1 MSERYVFLS
10 PEWIAAA
17 RRLRDEHLDNAERSV
32 PALRINQ
39 LVREVPFQ
47 SEPIAAYLD
56 TSEGTVVFEVGE
68 IDNPDVSIALDYHVA
83 KAIVT
88 AGDPSVLLESFL
100 AGRIQVTGDMTK
112 LLALQ
117 GVFSASDEAEAMTI
131 AEKIREF
138 TD

>member
-1 MSERYVFLS
+1 MSERYIFLS
-10 PEWIAAA
+10 PEWIEAA
-17 RRLRDEHLDNAERSV
+17 RRLRDEHLGDTSRLV
-32 PALRINQ
+32 PALRLNQ

-47 SEPIAAYLD
+47 SEPITAYLD
-56 TSEGTVVFEVGE
+56 TSEGAVVFEVGE
-68 IDNPDVSIALDYHVA
+68 LEDPDVSIALDYEVA

-88 AGDPSVLLESFL
+88 GGDPSVLLESFL

-112 LLALQ
+112 LLAIQ